1 MAKQTLEQRMERS
14 THIYIDD
21 EPYPLTRVHC
31 RHCGDSIP
39 CDYFQLGSAEMSR
52 RMTSFITT
60 HEKCPKPRQVNP
72 DVELEEGIRRA
83 KERNYATRGKNHH
96 DR

>member
-1 MAKQTLEQRMERS
+1 MAKQTLEQRMQEA

-31 RHCGDSIP
+31 RHCGESIP

-52 RMTSFITT
+52 RMTSFVTT
-60 HEKCPKPRQVNP
+60 HAQCPKPRNIKP
-72 DVELEEGIRRA
+72 DASIEAGIQRA
-83 KERNYATRGKNHH
+83 KERNYAARGKP
-96 DR
+96 